1 MPRTRGFQIVAL
13 QNIDRLLL
21 TSMLGMLE
29 SHLSAHWVE
38 TALAPT
44 AIFADA
50 DHAEGSQVLNEA
62 SKRGICAVAITN
74 RQASPWAFMLRR
86 PVQTR
91 DILAVLNKIDADQ
104 ITAKEREHL
113 QIIIAARAVTAAQPN
128 ILEKSR
134 ISSQLV
140 DTGLL
145 RKAGNFYQ
153 YLSVRGPRK
162 IVDVRFSPVRSIMF
176 NHELG
181 EYCSAILPQQLLQLA
196 RHPVKETAHGD
207 GQANAEWAVAKR
219 MLPTRSIEDLTWQ
232 LITQVS
238 EGVAL
243 EELNDARYLLTRLP
257 RLSVPMVGA
266 ELSMAKLLTR
276 TPTSIRDLARSVD
289 VPIAQAI
296 DFCNAALVC
305 NLLKSPTPPSLSFSS
320 ILSAAAL
327 KVRQAA

>member
-1 MPRTRGFQIVAL
+1 MPRTRGFQIIAL

-21 TSMLGMLE
+21 ISMLGMLE
-29 SHLSAHWVE
+29 PHLSAHWVE
-38 TALAPT
+38 SALAPT
-44 AIFADA
+44 VIFADA
-50 DHAEGSQVLNEA
+50 DQPDGPQVLNEA

-74 RQASPWAFMLRR
+74 RQTSPWDFMLRR

-91 DILAVLNKIDADQ
+91 DVLAVLNKIDADQ

-113 QIIIAARAVTAAQPN
+113 QNIIAERAVRAGQPN
-128 ILEKSR
+128 VLAKSR
-134 ISSQLV
+134 VSSLV

-162 IVDVRFSPVRSIMF
+162 IVDVRFSPGRSIMF

-219 MLPTRSIEDLTWQ
+219 MLPSRSIEDLTWQ
-232 LITQVS
+232 LVTQVS

-243 EELNDARYLLTRLP
+243 EALNDARYLLTRLP

-296 DFCNAALVC
+296 DFCNAALAC

-327 KVRQAA
+327 KVS